1 MATRNQPS
9 TRFKDEIRII
19 SPWAFFLAALAL
31 VSMTVVLVV
40 VVGQDNHAPSL
51 AVRWLLGLAAG
62 TVLGGYIV
70 LIGYVNRDAGR
81 RGMSRVLWTLLAV
94 LVPNALGIVLYFI
107 LRKPRTSNCSQ
118 CDAEVD
124 PGFSFCPRC
133 RNRLQP
139 VCPHCRRSVVP
150 GDKFCPYCGGALDS
164 ASTSPYAPPTIQP

>member
-31 VSMTVVLVV
+31 VSMTAVLVV